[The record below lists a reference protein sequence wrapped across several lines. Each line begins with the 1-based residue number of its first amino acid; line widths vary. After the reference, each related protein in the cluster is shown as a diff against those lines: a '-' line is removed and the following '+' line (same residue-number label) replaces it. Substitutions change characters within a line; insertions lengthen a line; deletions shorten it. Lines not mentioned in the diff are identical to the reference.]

1 MKTIISALLLAAPAA
16 VFAQQDPAFTIK
28 GKVGKLEAPAKIY
41 LNYRENGNN
50 VLDSAIFKG
59 GAFEFKG
66 TLGGPTGARLIVDH
80 TGEGMKRMMDMI
92 VVYVEKGNVTVEA
105 KDSVKNATVKGSPV
119 HDAYL
124 GYKKFLSGPD
134 AVLESINK
142 EYYGAPREKQQDT
155 SFVNGL
161 IAKQKP
167 AQEEKEKLQGEY
179 IKKNPGSFFSLAAMS
194 ELAGANFDPAE
205 IEPKFNAL
213 SADLRAS
220 KAGKEFAERID
231 IAKKTAIGVMAPD
244 FTQNDQNDKPVKLS
258 DFRGKYVLVDF
269 WASWCG
275 PCRAENPNVVKT
287 YNEFKD
293 KNFTILG
300 VSLDNKKENWLKAID
315 DDQLTWSHV
324 SDLKFWQNAVAVQ
337 YGVRAVP
344 TNLLIDPNGKIV
356 ARDLRGEELGKK
368 LKEFIN

>member
-16 VFAQQDPAFTIK
+16 VFAQDPAFSIK
-28 GKVGKLEAPAKIY
+28 GKIGKLEAPAKIY
-41 LNYRENGNN
+41 LSYRENGNN
-50 VLDSAIFKG
+50 ITDSAIFKG

-80 TGEGMKRMMDMI
+80 TGEGMKRNMDMLT
-92 VVYVEKGNVTVEA
+92 VYVEKGNVTIAA
-105 KDSVKNATVKGSPV
+105 KDSVKNATVKGSAV
-119 HDAYL
+119 HEQYL

-142 EYYGAPREKQQDT
+142 EYYGASREKQQDT
-155 SFVNGL
+155 AFVNGL
-161 IAKQKP
+161 IAKQGP
-167 AQEEKEKLQGEY
+167 AQEEKKKLQEEY
-179 IKKNPGSFFSLAAMS
+179 IKKNPGSYFALAALNETIGYS
-194 ELAGANFDPAE
+194 WNPADV
-205 IEPKFNAL
+205 EPKFLAL
-213 SADLRAS
+213 SPELRAS
-220 KAGKEFAERID
+220 KAGKEFAASID

-287 YNEFKD
+287 YNQFKD
-293 KNFTILG
+293 KNFTVLG
-300 VSLDNKKENWLKAID
+300 VSLDSKKENWVKAIA
-315 DDQLTWSHV
+315 DDQLTWNHV

-344 TNLLIDPNGKIV
+344 TNLLVDPTGKIV
-356 ARDLRGEELGKK
+356 ARDLRGEELAKK
-368 LKEFIN
+368 LGEFIN

>member
-1 MKTIISALLLAAPAA
+1 MKTLISALLLASPVA
-16 VFAQQDPAFTIK
+16 VLAQDPAFTIK

-50 VLDSAIFKG
+50 VMDSAIFKG

-66 TLGGPTGARLIVDH
+66 TLGGPTGARLLVDH
-80 TGEGMKRMMDMI
+80 TGEGMKRNMDMFT
-92 VVYVEKGNVTVEA
+92 VYIEKGEVTIAA

-119 HDAYL
+119 HDTYL

-134 AVLESINK
+134 AILEGINK
-142 EYYGAPREKQQDT
+142 EYYAASREKQQDT

-167 AQEEKEKLQGEY
+167 AVEQKQKLQEEY
-179 IKKNPGSFFSLAAMS
+179 IKKNPGSFFSLAALN
-194 ELAGANFDPAE
+194 EVAGMNFNPAE

-213 SADLRAS
+213 SAELKAS

-231 IAKKTAIGVMAPD
+231 IAKKTSVGVVAPD

-300 VSLDNKKENWLKAID
+300 VSLDSKKENWLKAIE

-344 TNLLIDPNGKIV
+344 TNLLIDPTGKIV
-356 ARDLRGEELGKK
+356 ARDLRGEELSKK